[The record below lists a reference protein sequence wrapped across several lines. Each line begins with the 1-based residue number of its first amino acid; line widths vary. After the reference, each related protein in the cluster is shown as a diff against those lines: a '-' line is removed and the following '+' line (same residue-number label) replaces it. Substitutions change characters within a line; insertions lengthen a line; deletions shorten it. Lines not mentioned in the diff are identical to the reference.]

1 VAGRRLRSNRERER
15 GVRFSPCRFVAT
27 GIAVSRGAPVESV
40 KRGKSARLFRGETRF
55 FATGLERRAPGDAN
69 RAKSCQVQ
77 SRISRLLFADGLQRT
92 QSAHAGARMCPA
104 GRMIPMCRRGVK
116 TIRVSLASEPGRSVR
131 AASPVFSPHGPCTLG
146 SECTPPADPNPVR
159 PRTNGHEMPPLPA
172 AFRPRAQI
180 DCPRVT
186 AGGLPETL
194 RARTATHRTCTRGED
209 PEGRDAL
216 LSDNTKVIGE
226 PA

>member
-1 VAGRRLRSNRERER
+1 VTGSCPPLNREDA
-15 GVRFSPCRFVAT
+15 GTVRSGSRAFVAVV
-27 GIAVSRGAPVESV
+27 IAGSRGAPVESV
-40 KRGKSARLFRGETRF
+40 KAGKSARLFRGEARNL
-55 FATGLERRAPGDAN
+55 ATGLQRCAPRGAN

-92 QSAHAGARMCPA
+92 QSAHAEARMCPA
-104 GRMIPMCRRGVK
+104 GRLMPMCRRGVR
-116 TIRVSLASEPGRSVR
+116 TIRVTLASEPGRSAR
-131 AASPVFSPHGPCTLG
+131 ATSPVPSPHGPCTLG

-159 PRTNGHEMPPLPA
+159 PRTNGHEMSPSPA
-172 AFRPRAQI
+172 AFRPRALI
-180 DCPRVT
+180 DRPRVT